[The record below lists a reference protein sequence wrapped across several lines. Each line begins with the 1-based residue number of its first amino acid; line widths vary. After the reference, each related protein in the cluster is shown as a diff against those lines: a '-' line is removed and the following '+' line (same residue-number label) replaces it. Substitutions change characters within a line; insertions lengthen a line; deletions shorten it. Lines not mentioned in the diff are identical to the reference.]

1 MTGYLTEYLR
11 SLEPGGSPP
20 DHAAYD
26 GAREKLRGKLVGEMM
41 RRGLW
46 SSPPA
51 FLGLAGAQRWTPELI
66 DELVSD
72 CYEEIFVHRL
82 RMLRNQLLVRDKIE
96 GLITRCVRNFLHDL
110 RRESDPLGYQL
121 YNILDASLGRLRKTG
136 ALRFEP
142 EATRRV
148 HNQTLCVFAYGEPP
162 PATPE
167 GALDE
172 SVRQWNGE
180 LWPEILEAQ
189 GRARKRVLSRLD
201 GLISQLPTEGIKA
214 FHFKDLIG
222 PMKNDLRHRWRT
234 ELARQAQLQLSAKAP
249 EESLAFR
256 NLRDCVRRGLEAE
269 PAGDRENLLRLWD
282 LLWSYAAGQSRE
294 KVADKADRSGRPP
307 TELGLAKALGL
318 TRHRISTHKT
328 TLGRWI
334 ETCQGSVSS
343 MARPGPEPRPG
354 TTSPTSLHGTP
365 RSVLEKPKKESNPMD
380 ASKRR
385 ELLRVTTVWGTSD
398 RTEQEEERTGSSST
412 SEAQPGD
419 VLVLPAASH
428 SLVEWIVV
436 EVNLREGRV
445 WIVPGD
451 DRPMLGSR
459 DLAID
464 AAAMPGI
471 SVVRW
476 GLGAWIDMQL
486 LDPLWF
492 VGQMPADIVE
502 RVLLE
507 RAADSS
513 DSSAAS
519 PEEVEAEE
527 DPEYQRWRKELEK
540 IPQGLEAT
548 SPPSQTR
555 PQPPADPAASDR
567 GGRNSFQ
574 RVRAVAASALLA
586 LGLGIW
592 GGWIYHRQEMENLE
606 MLLRRNSPVVTSQ
619 VSLALLRPL
628 QVRGEANHHEVPA
641 ETAFVHLVLPIP
653 TAQRNNPYRLH
664 IRRGEEQIWDGRV
677 LPSYRGEVSLLVSRQ
692 LLTDGEYRIDLMAAN
707 SEVPAVT
714 ALLTLVAA
722 PRGEALGGVGRE
734 RP

>member
-1 MTGYLTEYLR
+1 
-11 SLEPGGSPP
+11 
-20 DHAAYD
+20 
-26 GAREKLRGKLVGEMM
+26 
-41 RRGLW
+41 
-46 SSPPA
+46 
-51 FLGLAGAQRWTPELI
+51 
-66 DELVSD
+66 
-72 CYEEIFVHRL
+72 
-82 RMLRNQLLVRDKIE
+82 
-96 GLITRCVRNFLHDL
+96 
-110 RRESDPLGYQL
+110 
-121 YNILDASLGRLRKTG
+121 
-136 ALRFEP
+136 
-142 EATRRV
+142 
-148 HNQTLCVFAYGEPP
+148 
-162 PATPE
+162 
-167 GALDE
+167 
-172 SVRQWNGE
+172 
-180 LWPEILEAQ
+180 
-189 GRARKRVLSRLD
+189 
-201 GLISQLPTEGIKA
+201 
-214 FHFKDLIG
+214 
-222 PMKNDLRHRWRT
+222 
-234 ELARQAQLQLSAKAP
+234 
-249 EESLAFR
+249 
-256 NLRDCVRRGLEAE
+256 
-269 PAGDRENLLRLWD
+269 
-282 LLWSYAAGQSRE
+282 
-294 KVADKADRSGRPP
+294 
-307 TELGLAKALGL
+307 
-318 TRHRISTHKT
+318 
-328 TLGRWI
+328 
-334 ETCQGSVSS
+334 
-343 MARPGPEPRPG
+343 
-354 TTSPTSLHGTP
+354 
-365 RSVLEKPKKESNPMD
+365 MD

-734 RP
+734 MP